1 MRQPRWSWST
11 VAIVSATVALVLGP
25 VFIPREVSRWYLAA
39 AANAYRDG
47 ERGAGRQYLE
57 RAIAWDDTVASD
69 RDFWI
74 AQIDNTNSDE
84 VLNLLKKA
92 AETDPRSAAM
102 AARVAQIFIEEFD
115 YQRAVQ
121 AMKIAFSK
129 GGPRDPQDLNLLA
142 YLRAQAGIELD
153 DALKDIDRALKMVP
167 GDAALLD
174 TKAWVLH
181 SMKRDLEALGLA
193 NEAIEKMEED
203 IGRASSKPSAKKE
216 RDEAK
221 SKPQPPTNSSA
232 ESQTPA
238 APSAPPAPL
247 SQTEQIRKRILAA
260 KSRLGLE
267 MWGLAV
273 MRFHRLRIYEA
284 LKQSAEAKAEE
295 QWLDEHGVPIVDEL
309 F

>member
-1 MRQPRWSWST
+1 MRQPRWTWST
-11 VAIVSATVALVLGP
+11 VAIVSATVVLVLGP

-47 ERGAGRQYLE
+47 ERAAGRQYLE

-84 VLNLLKKA
+84 VLSLLKKA

-153 DALKDIDRALKMVP
+153 DALKDIDRALKIVP

-181 SMKRDLEALGLA
+181 GMKRDLEALGFA

-203 IGRASSKPSAKKE
+203 IGRASSKPSANNE
-216 RDEAK
+216 RDEEK
-221 SKPQPPTNSSA
+221 SKSQSTSPSA

-238 APSAPPAPL
+238 APSAPAAPL

-284 LKQSAEAKAEE
+284 LKHPAEAKAEE